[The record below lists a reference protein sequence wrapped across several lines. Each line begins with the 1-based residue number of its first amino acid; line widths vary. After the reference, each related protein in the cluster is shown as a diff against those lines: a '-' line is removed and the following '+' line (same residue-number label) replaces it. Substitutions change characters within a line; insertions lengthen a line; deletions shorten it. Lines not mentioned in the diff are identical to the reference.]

1 MPTSNKDTL
10 RAKPRRRQTVDA
22 LMASRA
28 ACRLLAAA
36 LLAAGARANCRG
48 LDRAAL
54 ITLYEA
60 LGCNPRSVPAPA
72 AMIPSAAPR
81 REPASRRGARC
92 ARRGAEWTNN
102 KNWNTTTGTPEQN
115 KNNDP
120 CDPNKRWY
128 GVGYQDP
135 CLQYHDD
142 ILGSGPV
149 RHPNPRQRPRP
160 SRARRTRRQSR
171 GPPCD
176 VEQETDY
183 LTEIRGAGQGC
194 FAGRISSLNLHRN
207 NLVGMHRVVHA
218 P

>member
-1 MPTSNKDTL
+1 
-10 RAKPRRRQTVDA
+10 
-22 LMASRA
+22 MAARA

-60 LGCNPRSVPAPA
+60 LGCSSRSV
-72 AMIPSAAPR
+72 SAPR
-81 REPASRRGARC
+81 HASLEPPLRIASPHLVRGRRGVRC

-102 KNWNTTTGTPEQN
+102 RNWNTTTGTPEQN

-120 CDPNKRWY
+120 CDPNKRWF

-149 RHPNPRQRPRP
+149 RHPDADRRPRP
-160 SRARRTRRQSR
+160 SHARRVRRQSH
-171 GPPCD
+171 D
-176 VEQETDY
+176 
-183 LTEIRGAGQGC
+183 LHA
-194 FAGRISSLNLHRN
+194 SSNR
-207 NLVGMHRVVHA
+207 R
-218 P
+218 PTT